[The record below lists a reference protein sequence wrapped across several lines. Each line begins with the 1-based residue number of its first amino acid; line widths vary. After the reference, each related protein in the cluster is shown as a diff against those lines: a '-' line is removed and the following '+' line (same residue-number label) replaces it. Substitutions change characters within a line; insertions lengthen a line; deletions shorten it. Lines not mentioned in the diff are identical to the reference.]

1 MISLVAVMAIGE
13 LYLYTGS
20 ESGDS
25 TDVRVANGWMSGASG
40 VAAES

>member
-1 MISLVAVMAIGE
+1 MAIGE
-13 LYLYTGS
+13 LYLYV
-20 ESGDS
+20 ESDDGDS